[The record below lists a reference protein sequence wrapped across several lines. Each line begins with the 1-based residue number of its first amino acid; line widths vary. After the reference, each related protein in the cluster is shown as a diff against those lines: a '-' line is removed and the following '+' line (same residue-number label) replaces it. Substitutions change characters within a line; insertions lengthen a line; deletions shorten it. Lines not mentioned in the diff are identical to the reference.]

1 MDIIIPGTQIDYG
14 ERTELHL
21 LMGKTKSIIKEF
33 GDAGYRSRYL
43 SHAKRALYHLSYTPL
58 KMNAFEN
65 VLILVFSPC
74 LGTDLNRNSD
84 VSWSGIG
91 ASDNTCSQTY
101 YGVGPFSEPAMKDL
115 DSK

>member
-1 MDIIIPGTQIDYG
+1 
-14 ERTELHL
+14 
-21 LMGKTKSIIKEF
+21 
-33 GDAGYRSRYL
+33 
-43 SHAKRALYHLSYTPL
+43 LSYTPL
-58 KMNAFEN
+58 KMNTFETIS
-65 VLILVFSPC
+65 ILVFRPC

>member
-1 MDIIIPGTQIDYG
+1 M
-14 ERTELHL
+14 
-21 LMGKTKSIIKEF
+21 
-33 GDAGYRSRYL
+33 
-43 SHAKRALYHLSYTPL
+43 
-58 KMNAFEN
+58 
-65 VLILVFSPC
+65 VLIHTFSPC

-84 VSWSGIG
+84 VSWAGIG